1 MRYDTGT
8 KTLRAELNVAG
19 ATRRITLTPGDP
31 ARLRPGMAYAE
42 IDGRFYAL
50 RMPVRQADN
59 AIMVPLEFC
68 TQALNL
74 RVNYQRSQRRVDM
87 FTPITPA

>member
-1 MRYDTGT
+1 VRYETAS
-8 KTLRAELNVAG
+8 KTLRAELNIAG
-19 ATRRITLTPGDP
+19 ATRRITLTAADA
-31 ARLRPGMAYAE
+31 ARSRPGMAHAE
-42 IDGRFYAL
+42 IDGHHFAL

-74 RVNYQRSQRRVDM
+74 RVNWHRNQRRVEM